1 MNLETDGCC
10 GQQQRVVCNAT
21 ETNRISVKVENHTSL
36 YEFQLIRAYMDD
48 GFIIHLVEVTKL
60 PFLYQ
65 FIVEVVFIATES
77 VTVTCNSAAQESLT
91 VNVDSKLNCRGT
103 RFLYAMRNRLIKPYS
118 YSLGL
123 CSMMLF
129 TAEAVLQFYGYH
141 FIPVTMQ

>member
-36 YEFQLIRAYMDD
+36 YEFQLIDIDKAYMED
-48 GFIIHLVEVTKL
+48 GFIINLIEVTKL

-77 VTVTCNSAAQESLT
+77 VTVTCNSAAQESFT
-91 VNVDSKLNCRGT
+91 VNVDCKLNCRGT
-103 RFLYAMRNRLIKPYS
+103 RFLYFAMRNRL
-118 YSLGL
+118 L
-123 CSMMLF
+123 
-129 TAEAVLQFYGYH
+129 
-141 FIPVTMQ
+141 